1 MVHVEMKTSGVVASQ
16 LPLKANMEVRQVKL
30 VFIMYMHDIPLP
42 NIRLLEGTAIRT
54 ETRLL

>member
-30 VFIMYMHDIPLP
+30 VFIM
-42 NIRLLEGTAIRT
+42 LLEGTAIRT